1 MDGNGSSRILNLL
14 PFGIPTL
21 IIAEDPQLLAAAA
34 AAYAHWLAEAPV
46 AEPSIEVRLETGSP
60 STKGVSLD
68 IAVDGSRLRLNSRTA
83 EGLADAATGK
93 ASAIVLPELAEDG
106 IGLADVLDTLLLF
119 LLARR
124 GRTPVHAS
132 AFMIDDLALV
142 LAGPSGSGKSTLAL
156 AAAERGCPVLSDDMI
171 FVQQEPEFA
180 TWGLPRPIHVY
191 PADAPAGEHPMRMR
205 SGKLKAAVLINAT
218 QLQADRAKL
227 IMLERGTALAL
238 RQGAPDQAAKVLM
251 NLDAGFDLLKE
262 ESRAAI
268 EALCLGGAWW
278 LTLTDDPHPAIDML
292 LKFFSDA
299 QDRSR

>member
-68 IAVDGSRLRLNSRTA
+68 IAVDGSRLRLNGRTA

-93 ASAIVLPELAEDG
+93 AGAIVLQELAEDG

-156 AAAERGCPVLSDDMI
+156 AAAERGYPVLSDDMI

-180 TWGLPRPIHVY
+180 IWGLPRPIHVY
-191 PADAPAGEHPMRMR
+191 PADAPPGEHPMRMR
-205 SGKLKAAVLINAT
+205 NGKLKAAVPFGASALKAQRSALVLLESGSELSLSAT
-218 QLQADRAKL
+218 DAA
-227 IMLERGTALAL
+227 TAV
-238 RQGAPDQAAKVLM
+238 DELM
-251 NLDAGFDLLKE
+251 NLEAGFDLLQR
-262 ESRAAI
+262 ESKAAI
-268 EALCLGGAWW
+268 EALALGGAWR
-278 LTLTDDPHPAIDML
+278 LKLSNDARAAIDL
-292 LKFFSDA
+292 LASRLAA
-299 QDRSR
+299 QT